1 MLLRGLFAGISHKI
15 TSTLEGIFYRCQK
28 KGEFHV
34 WCRWG
39 LLVVSHPWL
48 VILFSLLLCGALSG
62 GLLFW
67 DQETDQELLWT
78 PYGSPVGFIF
88 AKKTVLFGFLDIRS
102 LFPQFIEQKEWIAKT
117 FPRDRRFENLI
128 AVGENV
134 LTADT
139 IRYVSGFMSQINS
152 SLQFFVELS
161 LKVFCEPNDINSF

>member
-1 MLLRGLFAGISHKI
+1 MLPSLTRSPQRWRGF
-15 TSTLEGIFYRCQK
+15 ST
-28 KGEFHV
+28 GENRVKFRLV
-34 WCRWG
+34 QWCRWG

-48 VILFSLLLCGALSG
+48 VILFSLLFCGALSG

-78 PYGSPVGFIF
+78 PYGSPVRID
-88 AKKTVLFGFLDIRS
+88 LFVCASPKRIS
-102 LFPQFIEQKEWIAKT
+102 PQFIDQKEWIAKT

-139 IRYVSGFMSQINS
+139 IRYVSASIS
-152 SLQFFVELS
+152 S
-161 LKVFCEPNDINSF
+161 INSFLMINILSDLELSVNHSCS